1 MSQQRPEDASGNQN
15 NPPSFAPSN
24 RRKNMNGSFSHNAS
38 SNNGNAI
45 PSFPPKQNH
54 KFKEVE
60 NQNSQINQKAP
71 SFAPTSRR
79 NGNISHPKISNTTPS
94 INVQPISTAYSN
106 SESHTI
112 SPDSYI
118 GTSNEIFEKPDDVE
132 SIDNSANNPIG
143 YRKKHHFLK
152 YLTLLLVTLLII
164 VGVCGALSWNW
175 VDSQIKREPWLT
187 NTEDTQETTW
197 LILGSDQREGEEAKE
212 ITGFRTDTIL
222 VLTKPVSGHSSLIS
236 IPRDS
241 LVSIN
246 GQQMKI
252 NTVAQDI
259 GKRALT
265 KTVEKITGHKIDHV
279 AEIKFEGLT
288 KVVNSLGGID
298 LCYNRTVNDA
308 YSGLN
313 WTAGCHSVDG
323 TVALA
328 FSRMRYA
335 DPQSD
340 FGRAARQRMVISAI
354 MKKALSSSTLTN
366 FGTVKGFAKA
376 SLDSAMLDENTNPGT
391 LLNMG
396 LAFKEATG
404 KDGVT
409 GTVYWTNPDYEV
421 YGVGSSV
428 LLDDAKNIE
437 LFNQLSAGTHAPG
450 SVGTLAELMNQQ

>member
-1 MSQQRPEDASGNQN
+1 MSQQRPEDALGNQN
-15 NPPSFAPSN
+15 NLPSFVPSN
-24 RRKNMNGSFSHNAS
+24 KHNKNANS
-38 SNNGNAI
+38 I
-45 PSFPPKQNH
+45 PSFPPKNAHNNARKNNESNKQETIQRAPSFEP
-54 KFKEVE
+54 KPRKVS
-60 NQNSQINQKAP
+60 QNSQSYRAQNHRAQGYSSQYYPEQNQRLTQNNASAS
-71 SFAPTSRR
+71 SF
-79 NGNISHPKISNTTPS
+79 TPNRIQNFS
-94 INVQPISTAYSN
+94 QNEVRPITSN
-106 SESHTI
+106 SSA
-112 SPDSYI
+112 
-118 GTSNEIFEKPDDVE
+118 GTLAF
-132 SIDNSANNPIG
+132 
-143 YRKKHHFLK
+143 RKKHRLLK
-152 YLTLLLVTLLII
+152 YLSLLLVIILIL
-164 VGVCGALSWNW
+164 VGACGVLSWNW
-175 VDSQIKREPWLT
+175 VDSQIKRDNWLT
-187 NTEDTQETTW
+187 DTPDTQETTW

-241 LVSIN
+241 LVSVN

-252 NTVAQDI
+252 NTVAQDL
-259 GKRALT
+259 GNRALT

-279 AEIKFEGLT
+279 AEIKFAGLT
-288 KVVNSLGGID
+288 NVVNSLGTID
-298 LCYNRTVNDA
+298 LCYDRTVSDA

-323 TVALA
+323 NVALA

-366 FGTVKGFAKA
+366 FSTVKGFAKA
-376 SLDSAMLDENTNPGT
+376 SLDSATLDENSNPGT

-409 GTVYWTNPDYEV
+409 GTVYWTNPDYWV
-421 YGVGSSV
+421 YSVGSSV

-437 LFNQLSAGTHAPG
+437 LFDQLSAGTHAPG
-450 SVGTLAELMNQQ
+450 NVGTLAEQ

>member
-1 MSQQRPEDASGNQN
+1 MSQQRPEDALGDQN
-15 NPPSFAPSN
+15 IPPSFAPSSTN
-24 RRKNMNGSFSHNAS
+24 KRNKSAN
-38 SNNGNAI
+38 SNSI
-45 PSFPPKQNH
+45 PSFPPKKAHKKSELKNEAHSAPKIEASEPSNNQRVQRVPSFEPKPRRSSQNVQNYNGQSPH
-54 KFKEVE
+54 L
-60 NQNSQINQKAP
+60 NQNNVVAP
-71 SFAPTSRR
+71 SFVPDR
-79 NGNISHPKISNTTPS
+79 IQKSN
-94 INVQPISTAYSN
+94 Q
-106 SESHTI
+106 
-112 SPDSYI
+112 
-118 GTSNEIFEKPDDVE
+118 NEIRPMAN
-132 SIDNSANNPIG
+132 NSAVG
-143 YRKKHHFLK
+143 AATFRKKHRVLK
-152 YLTLLLVTLLII
+152 YLSLTLVIILILAGTI
-164 VGVCGALSWNW
+164 GVLSWNW
-175 VDSQIKREPWLT
+175 VDAQIKRDNWLT
-187 NTEDTQETTW
+187 DTPDTQETTW

-222 VLTKPVSGHSSLIS
+222 VLTKPVNGHSSLIS

-252 NTVAQDI
+252 NTVAQDL
-259 GKRALT
+259 GNRALT

-279 AEIKFEGLT
+279 AEIKFAGLT
-288 KVVNSLGGID
+288 NVVNSLGTID
-298 LCYNRTVNDA
+298 LCYDRTVSDA

-313 WTAGCHSVDG
+313 WTAGCHSADG
-323 TVALA
+323 NVALA

-366 FGTVKGFAKA
+366 FSTVKGFAKA
-376 SLDSAMLDENTNPGT
+376 SLDSAILDENSNPGT

-409 GTVYWTNPDYEV
+409 GTVYWTNPDYWV
-421 YGVGSSV
+421 YSVGSSV
-428 LLDDAKNIE
+428 LLDDAKNID

-450 SVGTLAELMNQQ
+450 SVGTLAEQ

>member
-1 MSQQRPEDASGNQN
+1 MSQQRPEDALGNQN
-15 NPPSFAPSN
+15 IPPSFAPSN
-24 RRKNMNGSFSHNAS
+24 KRNKSAN
-38 SNNGNAI
+38 SNSL
-45 PSFPPKQNH
+45 PSFPPRKAH
-54 KFKEVE
+54 KNSELE
-60 NQNSQINQKAP
+60 NEANSAPKIEENKASNNQRVQLAP
-71 SFAPTSRR
+71 SFEPRPRR
-79 NGNISHPKISNTTPS
+79 SSQNANQNEVK
-94 INVQPISTAYSN
+94 PI
-106 SESHTI
+106 
-112 SPDSYI
+112 
-118 GTSNEIFEKPDDVE
+118 
-132 SIDNSANNPIG
+132 ANNPAVG
-143 YRKKHHFLK
+143 AVTFRKKHRVLK
-152 YLTLLLVTLLII
+152 YLSLTLVIILILAGAI
-164 VGVCGALSWNW
+164 GVLSWNW
-175 VDSQIKREPWLT
+175 VDSQIKRSNWLT
-187 NTEDTQETTW
+187 DTPDTQETTW

-222 VLTKPVSGHSSLIS
+222 VLTKPVNGHSSLIS

-252 NTVAQDI
+252 NTVAQDL
-259 GKRALT
+259 GNRTLT

-279 AEIKFEGLT
+279 AEIKFAGLRN
-288 KVVNSLGGID
+288 VVNSLGTID
-298 LCYNRTVNDA
+298 LCYDRTVSDA

-323 TVALA
+323 NVALA

-366 FGTVKGFAKA
+366 FSTVKGFAKA
-376 SLDSAMLDENTNPGT
+376 SLDSTILDENSNPGT

-409 GTVYWTNPDYEV
+409 GTVYWTNPDYWV
-421 YGVGSSV
+421 YSVGSSV
-428 LLDDAKNIE
+428 LLDDAKNID

-450 SVGTLAELMNQQ
+450 SVGTLAEQ

>member
-1 MSQQRPEDASGNQN
+1 MSQQRPEDALGNQN
-15 NPPSFAPSN
+15 NPPSFTPSN
-24 RRKNMNGSFSHNAS
+24 KHNKNANS
-38 SNNGNAI
+38 I
-45 PSFPPKQNH
+45 PSFPPKNAHNNAH
-54 KFKEVE
+54 KNSELNKQETVQRAPSFEPKPRKVS
-60 NQNSQINQKAP
+60 QNSQNYRTQ
-71 SFAPTSRR
+71 
-79 NGNISHPKISNTTPS
+79 NTGT
-94 INVQPISTAYSN
+94 QAYSEQYYPEQSQRLSQNNASASSFTSKRIQNFSQNEVRPIASN
-106 SESHTI
+106 SSA
-112 SPDSYI
+112 
-118 GTSNEIFEKPDDVE
+118 GTLAF
-132 SIDNSANNPIG
+132 
-143 YRKKHHFLK
+143 RKKHRLLK
-152 YLTLLLVTLLII
+152 YLSLLLVTILIL
-164 VGVCGALSWNW
+164 VGALGVLSWNW
-175 VDSQIKREPWLT
+175 VDSQIKRDNWLT
-187 NTEDTQETTW
+187 DTPDTQETTW

-241 LVSIN
+241 LVSVN

-252 NTVAQDI
+252 NTVAQDL
-259 GKRALT
+259 GNRALT

-279 AEIKFEGLT
+279 AEIKFAGLT
-288 KVVNSLGGID
+288 NVVNSLGTID
-298 LCYNRTVNDA
+298 LCYDRTVSDV

-323 TVALA
+323 NVALA

-335 DPQSD
+335 DPRSD

-366 FGTVKGFAKA
+366 FSKVKGFAKA
-376 SLDSAMLDENTNPGT
+376 SLDSAILDENSNPGT

-409 GTVYWTNPDYEV
+409 GTVYWTNPDYWV
-421 YGVGSSV
+421 YSVGSAV

-437 LFNQLSAGTHAPG
+437 LFDQLSAGTHAPG
-450 SVGTLAELMNQQ
+450 NVGTLAEQ

>member
-1 MSQQRPEDASGNQN
+1 MSQQRPQDASGNHN
-15 NPPSFAPSN
+15 NPPSFTPSN
-24 RRKNMNGSFSHNAS
+24 RNKKNSNYKNSNYQNAQNAKDS
-38 SNNGNAI
+38 SPL
-45 PSFPPKQNH
+45 PSFPPK
-54 KFKEVE
+54 KENRLCE
-60 NQNSQINQKAP
+60 SNNQLKISTQIAP
-71 SFAPTSRR
+71 SFAPKSYKPRQINVNNSNIANQSCNQ
-79 NGNISHPKISNTTPS
+79 NGNRNVNNQSGNQSVNNQNPNNSTNDESN
-94 INVQPISTAYSN
+94 N
-106 SESHTI
+106 S
-112 SPDSYI
+112 
-118 GTSNEIFEKPDDVE
+118 
-132 SIDNSANNPIG
+132 
-143 YRKKHHFLK
+143 RKKHHVLKFLS
-152 YLTLLLVTLLII
+152 LFLLII
-164 VGVCGALSWNW
+164 LISIGAFGALSWNW
-175 VDSQIKREPWLT
+175 VDSQIKRDNWLT
-187 NTEDTQETTW
+187 DTPDTQETTW

-222 VLTKPVSGHSSLIS
+222 VLTKPVNGHSSLIS

-252 NTVAQDI
+252 NTVAQDL
-259 GKRALT
+259 GNRALT
-265 KTVEKITGHKIDHV
+265 RTVEKITGHKIDHV
-279 AEIKFEGLT
+279 AQIKFAGLT
-288 KVVNSLGGID
+288 NVVNSLGTID

-313 WTAGCHSVDG
+313 WSAGCHSVDG

-366 FGTVKGFAKA
+366 FSKVKGFAKA
-376 SLDSAMLDENTNPGT
+376 SLDSTILDENSNPGT

-396 LAFKEATG
+396 LAFKDATG

-428 LLDDAKNIE
+428 LLDDAKNID
-437 LFNQLSAGTHAPG
+437 LFNELAAGTHAPG
-450 SVGTLAELMNQQ
+450 SVGTLAELMNQ